1 MGFNKKSK
9 YAASSDI
16 NVSRKTAAKI
26 GLFGAV
32 SIIIGSTVGVGIFFK
47 NNTVFQNNHG
57 NAGGILGSWI
67 LAFIIALAV
76 AYSFG
81 EIVTCKTKSANS
93 GLAGWF
99 ERFIGYRSGRTV
111 KIMLPLLYYGIYVLV
126 DAIFFSEAIFNCFY
140 SDNHITAHM
149 GYILLVAVAG
159 IFFFATLNLFA
170 SNVLQKCSS
179 ITTLLK
185 FIPLALVIF
194 SGIIFGS
201 LHSGQNLFTHAT
213 EAIDKSGNNYDGKFN
228 FAGMLDSLPAILFA
242 FDSFLIIGNIAG
254 EMKEPNKNIPLS
266 IVVSMVV
273 SGILYLLVTLG
284 QICVGC
290 GSAYAVFDYVFSFS
304 EGWKTAFHL
313 IISIFIFIS
322 IFGVLNSMT
331 MGAIRSFDSAIEE
344 EVIAGSKWIKKLGNG
359 KFLLNG
365 FILLTITQ
373 IFYIVILGI
382 PSCVMDTDQI
392 FDGVSNF
399 IVLAFFGIYATLS
412 AASIFN
418 RYKPKAPE
426 VVKQKGQVAAAGIG
440 AFGCYFVFAYGMI
453 WQFCGAIATNPNA
466 SFDAWGLFHQNA
478 FTMQAWM
485 ACMWFWIMCAILILV
500 PILNELVIKYTD
512 KNYNQALIWE
522 KQDIFKTKIEVK

>member
-1 MGFNKKSK
+1 MGFNKKNK
-9 YAASSDI
+9 YTASSDI

-47 NNTVFQNNHG
+47 NNTVFANNHG
-57 NAGGILGSWI
+57 NAAGILGSWI
-67 LAFIIALAV
+67 ITFIIALAV

-99 ERFIGYRSGRTV
+99 ERLVGYRAGRTV

-140 SDNHITAHM
+140 LDNQIDAHM
-149 GYILLVAVAG
+149 IYILLVALAG
-159 IFFFATLNLFA
+159 IFIFATLNLFV
-170 SNVLQKCSS
+170 SNFLRKCSS
-179 ITTLLK
+179 VTTILK

-201 LHSGQNLFTHAT
+201 LHSEHNLFTHAA
-213 EAIDKSGNNYDGKFN
+213 EASSTYDGKFN

-254 EMKEPNKNIPLS
+254 EMKDPNKNIPLS

-273 SGILYLLVTLG
+273 SGILYILVTLG

-304 EGWKTAFHL
+304 DEWKKTFHI

-373 IFYIVILGI
+373 IFYTIVLGI
-382 PSCVMDTDQI
+382 PSVVMNTDQI

-399 IVLAFFGIYATLS
+399 IVLAFFGVYATLS
-412 AASIFN
+412 AASIVN
-418 RYKPKAPE
+418 RYSLKAPE
-426 VVKQKGQVAAAGIG
+426 VVKQKGQVPVAAIG
-440 AFGCYFVFAYGMI
+440 AIGCFFVFAYGMI
-453 WQFCGAIATNPNA
+453 WQFCGAIAIKPTA
-466 SFDAWGLFHQNA
+466 AFEAWGLFHANS
-478 FTMQAWM
+478 FTMEAWM
-485 ACMWFWIMCAILILV
+485 ACMWFWIMCGILIIV
-500 PILNELVIKYTD
+500 PILNELLIKLTD

-522 KQDIFKTKIEVK
+522 KQKESVVRK